1 VILVDSSVWV
11 DHLRRGEPRLE
22 RLLDQGLVLTHP
34 WVVGEIALGTLRRR
48 QEVLGLL
55 SALPQAPV
63 AEPTEILVLVEGER
77 LMGRGIGYVDVQLLA
92 AAKLASSRLWTRDR
106 RLAAAAEALGFAFQ
120 ENAVEP

>member
-22 RLLDQGLVLTHP
+22 RLLDRGLVLTHP
-34 WVVGEIALGTLRRR
+34 WVVGEIALGTLKRR

-55 SALPQAPV
+55 NALPEAPV
-63 AEPTEILVLVEGER
+63 AEPAEILVLVEGER

-92 AAKLASSRLWTRDR
+92 AARLASSRLWTRDR
-106 RLAAAAEALGFAFQ
+106 RLAAAAEALGCAFP
-120 ENAVEP
+120 EGADEP

>member
-1 VILVDSSVWV
+1 MILVDSSVWV

-55 SALPQAPV
+55 RALPEAPV
-63 AEPTEILVLVEGER
+63 AEPAELLVLVEGER
-77 LMGRGIGYVDVQLLA
+77 LMGRGIGYVGVQLLA
-92 AAKLASSRLWTRDR
+92 AARLASSRLWTRDP
-106 RLAAAAEALGFAFQ
+106 RLAAAAEELGCALPEG
-120 ENAVEP
+120 AVEQ